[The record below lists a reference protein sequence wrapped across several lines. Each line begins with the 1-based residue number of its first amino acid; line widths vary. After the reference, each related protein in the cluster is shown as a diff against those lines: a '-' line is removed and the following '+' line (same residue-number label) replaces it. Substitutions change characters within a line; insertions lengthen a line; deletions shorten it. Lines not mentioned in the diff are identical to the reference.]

1 MKKVYNKLIRDKIPE
16 IIEGT
21 GKSCSVRG
29 LDLEEYCV
37 ELKKKLVE
45 EANEVNDTV
54 DKESLIKEIADVL
67 EVIDALK
74 VAYGISDND
83 VDGAKVKKALKAGE
97 VIDGFSLES
106 RQSLTVK

>member
-1 MKKVYNKLIRDKIPE
+1 MKKVYNKLIRDRIPE

-21 GKSCSVRG
+21 GKSCRVRT

-45 EANEVNDTV
+45 EANEVNGTV

-83 VDGAKVKKALKAGE
+83 VDGVKVKKALSNGKFEKGLFLE
-97 VIDGFSLES
+97 YVIEEDE
-106 RQSLTVK
+106 

>member
-1 MKKVYNKLIRDKIPE
+1 MKKVYNKLIRDRIPE

-21 GKSCSVRG
+21 GKSCLVRK

-45 EANEVNDTV
+45 EASEVNDTV

-67 EVIDALK
+67 EVIGALK

-83 VDGAKVKKALKAGE
+83 VDGVKVKKALSNGKFEKGLFLE
-97 VIDGFSLES
+97 YVIEEDE
-106 RQSLTVK
+106 